1 MKIQRKWRRAWRRGE
16 PLYLARFRKHTSV
29 RKQRP
34 KLRLLR
40 SEKAYKTVAAGLSA
54 FAILDPLGLN
64 IAAAAANNIVTDGQ
78 TKTTVAANGNIT
90 NITTNTVAGAN
101 GFNSFQYF
109 NVNTGNTVNLQLP
122 KNTANLLNF
131 VTGGQQS
138 NIYGILNSIKDGKIG
153 GNVYFLNPQ
162 GMMVGAG
169 GSVNVGSL
177 TVFTPT
183 KAFMNSV
190 YNSALQQYD
199 PAAVQEILAH
209 SLQNAYVPIDSN
221 GSIVV
226 KGKINAMND
235 IKMYAGNVTVDKDTD
250 TAGNV
255 VSRGEIKNGAVF
267 TATAPGFSDMVN
279 TNGASRGTTLQNVNG
294 NIEIVADGQI
304 INNGTIANLTGTPGK
319 TGVKTHD
326 VTIKGKD
333 IQLNEGSVVSARGYG
348 SDSSGGAV
356 TVKGT
361 QSAVFNKGAVI
372 DARGG
377 EKSGDGGAI
386 DFSANDSVKLAG
398 GSFQAGAVKGEAG
411 SVLVDPYGLEIS
423 ESFNSDA
430 DFTAQAKAIT
440 VDSGV
445 TIDAYG
451 HDINL
456 IASIHDFNDNGGAAF
471 ITMNNATLQGKNITL
486 SATSAIS
493 SNSSGINTLGASAK
507 IDVLDSTIQAAGS
520 LKMTAA
526 SNLTMTNQPTAQIP
540 ANSCGDAAAAIS
552 NGNSTASV
560 HVGSSKTGSTTV
572 SAGGGMT
579 LSAVNSV
586 NVTTTAD
593 ASGKT
598 AGASTALS
606 KISST
611 TQAYVDGNVTIA
623 NTPAA
628 SITATSGNTVTTVA
642 KATTQ
647 GAAQDASGT
656 SQSAQELKDY
666 ESDASTTDGKVTAA
680 AALAINDITNTT
692 QAYLASTSTAT
703 TPVFANGVQISS
715 NAVNKSHVTAD
726 GSSVKSGATGVGVAV
741 GINKVTSDNEAYVN
755 QKIKA
760 NGLKVTAQVDDANTP
775 TAKNQLTT
783 TVTSGAGDAGKVG
796 VAGALGVNLANLSS
810 AAQIKKNV
818 DGDGGN
824 ITLQAVNDSDSTVTV
839 SGGSSGGSVGIGASA
854 AMNIVKQNSAQA
866 QIINDA
872 DITNANNI
880 SVQASGVH
888 TLDTEATAGAAGG
901 IAVSPV
907 VALTAGDNSAEASIG
922 TGSILTAGSL
932 NVDATNSDTITTA
945 ATGSTDS
952 SKAAVGA
959 ALAINVVND
968 TATATTDRDITTS
981 GAVTLNAQNVDNI
994 TANATASASGGKA
1007 AKDDGTAE
1015 SGQQN
1020 VDEMVS
1026 SQTSFGQTK
1035 QGKKQ
1040 SEQKSATSASTSE
1053 GKLSAAAAVG
1063 VNVTDSET
1071 TAKTKAGHTIT
1082 TGGKLTVKSAQNA
1095 SDTVK
1100 ADGSAVES
1108 ADLGIGAAA
1117 AINTATINNLATLEK
1132 GTYNVTGLDVEAA
1145 AYNNG
1150 TSNRS
1155 LFDADATSGA
1165 GGSKISVAG
1174 SLALN
1179 VVNDISKATISSGA
1193 NVPANGGDVTI
1204 TAENISGT
1212 NAKATHANEGA
1223 SDSKLGVGASVAITI
1238 ETNDT
1243 EAWVGDNAT
1252 VTGTGNSKVAATA
1265 DEKLSNSAA
1274 GGAGG
1279 GAVGVAGS
1287 VTEETLSLTTK
1298 AYIGQA
1304 ATIAAG
1310 QNVAVEATDTTT
1322 AKDYAGALADGTKVG
1337 ISAGVDVGTIQKD
1350 TEAYIGSSAKVNSG
1364 NNVDIKAVSGENIT
1378 SDAAG
1383 LAGGGSAGI
1392 AGAGAGYSL
1401 TDITKAYIANGTP
1414 TETTLLTAGGSLWLD
1429 ADSNTTLNMVQNMAG
1444 IADTIS
1450 FCAGAGVAV
1459 VNKTTKSFI
1468 GTETIGAGTTSLD
1481 ASNTSVT
1488 ALGSGTAGGLTVDDG
1503 SFNASYGQYA
1513 SDENPV
1519 SLQDTTTDKKGN
1531 AQKTS
1536 IGTAKDTSGDQ
1547 ALSEKRSV
1555 HKGTTFWHGLAV
1567 TATNQDDIRT
1577 FAVGGGVA
1585 ADGAVALSGG
1595 VNVISNTTNAQIGD
1609 KAKINQDNDSG
1620 ADAQQSVRVAAG
1632 NDLYYIGVAGSL
1644 AGGSVAGV
1652 GAGANVTV
1660 ITDRTDSSIGQSA
1673 QVKARNSLT
1682 VNAQDGQQL
1691 ISLAANASI
1700 AGETAVAGAASVFYL
1715 DNATQATIGD
1725 SATVYTGGNTLVNAI
1740 DTTGTDLI
1748 AGDAAVGFGTAGVGG
1763 AVGVTYIKKDTQ
1775 ATVGSNATVDVL
1787 TDPQQSAVNMQA
1799 VDKDDSTKFDNV
1811 SGLLVQAQTQEN
1823 VLTVDAAGAGG
1834 FYAGVAGA
1842 VSVESLDLTT
1852 HAGIGSSAKINT
1864 GDGKRTGGS
1873 SQSVTVAAHDNT
1885 KLTTITGALA
1895 GALGAGVA
1903 GGVDVGVIKDN
1914 TLADIGDGATVNA
1927 KQDVDV
1933 YALAEKAVNST
1944 TVSASGGLGAIAGGV
1959 SVYSIGNGLDSDAT
1973 SRLSTATTY
1982 KTKDSSKKKNDPTVS
1997 SADQYADNE
2006 ATNSSVTDLL
2016 GKYNSGS
2023 MSGISSS
2030 AATSRNSSKTSSTLS
2045 YDTKVSKGTIA
2056 HIGAGANIHAGSKVT
2071 VQASDKINKLNI
2083 TTGIASVGGVGLG
2096 AGVGVATVSDVVKA
2110 YADDNTQISANS
2122 TGSVNFAA
2130 IMDETAADKAYVG
2143 SGGIIAADAAVA
2155 VLKDQSQVE
2164 ANVGNQ
2170 TAIHDAKTISIT
2182 TSDSR
2187 HLTAETVGAGVGV
2200 DSAGAAVAK
2209 VTLAGS
2215 DKAYTGNDVQLG
2227 LPSITSGSST
2237 TDQILIEG
2245 SADLKADSTS
2255 EAANGGIGLAA
2266 SGSVADATVATT
2278 VDAYTGKTT
2287 VTTGGSQLVTTGNT
2301 LHDSAG
2307 NTIDNVIIKASATP
2321 IAKATAKGID
2331 IGALEVGVSQATA
2344 SAKPTVDAYLGQQTT
2359 VNTNNIA
2366 ITALVQTPGNDDFV
2380 YASAVASGGG
2390 LIGVNATSASASN
2403 EATVDSYIDDGS
2415 NLKISGQAVILAQ
2428 TETRQHAEASGKN
2441 GGIVAVG
2448 ANTAT
2453 AQSNSKTNAYLGL
2466 GTKVNTSDTVNG
2478 TLGTPLMGQLLKID
2492 AEGTDDNYA
2501 VSTAGAGGVVT
2512 GAAATAITTT
2522 TSVTNAYVE
2531 DDTQVGEMYDTTKY
2545 DASLNTVY
2553 VPVYSIKT
2561 VEIDSNHT
2569 SKFNSSV
2576 NTLSAGVVGMSGAK
2590 ATHTE
2595 TSDVTARISKQAAIN
2610 VPDEVK
2616 LAAKDT
2622 VVKDWLG
2629 DFSNFDTGKY
2639 KDKGD
2644 AADWN
2649 IAAGSGGLAGAAAVQ
2664 DNITVT
2670 SKAIAEVGDQADIH
2684 AGSDPAGTDC
2694 FTADAGSN
2702 IIVHDKSKINAGEA
2716 ISQASDQTS
2725 LTVTSTNT
2733 VNFGANAKIN
2743 SLYGKIKA
2751 GARGDADLDDRV
2763 AVDVFGGVSVA
2774 PSGQA
2779 NVSYTGKNQLEVKQN
2794 ASLTTDMDDIFLAAG
2809 QDSSGNSGT
2818 INDYADIHIW
2828 DNTIVP
2834 IDVTPNPRADITN
2847 DASIAIDDAADVA
2860 SAQDLYLIATKGQL
2874 NANYSGVGKN
2884 TYSDLASLI
2893 GVSLELDGGSAS
2905 AAGTGSVVVNGTAE
2919 TGRNRNLSLDIGQGS
2934 YTPPPSEIAY
2944 DSDGNVIDPQIQ
2956 WTNKYT
2962 RDSSNK
2968 TDKIIY
2974 HETQTTVLTSMTE
2987 RLNNLQKLRA
2997 EYATDP
3003 VATGAYD
3010 AEIKFLETKMVAM
3023 GLGYWMTNPDTTQ
3036 SFVACVPA
3044 SSSQS
3049 PREIAQAYKNTMQT
3063 AQVKL
3068 QPVQNTVSA
3077 IKTRDIDQ
3085 GVLDTD
3091 NATLQTASRD
3101 LDTLGITDKTTA
3113 HLNSIIADGSTLQ
3126 TTKDKCTAY
3135 LTAAAAAT
3143 FAQNRVDADKRNIQ
3157 TNDTQITDTSISL
3170 SDYIKSQGFL
3180 STDAYN
3186 ALNTT
3191 ITNVVNLYTDD
3202 YINSLSTTPED
3213 SSSKINSV
3221 TIDNVMAKLGNI
3233 KVTADNLTI
3242 GGSGKLSAP
3251 GDASIKITN
3260 STPSYLTVNDLTIRD
3275 GGNILINGGAA
3286 YTLPDIDK
3294 YNKTKGLN
3302 SGDHASQVVTKKNSD
3317 APVISISNTFD
3328 PSQYTYNIR
3337 DTNGNTETCDVY
3349 AAPDITLNG
3358 TIANLDGIV
3367 SIASKAGS
3375 IYSNGSIYAG
3385 TVDITATNGDFVQS
3399 YVEGFDNI
3407 GGDPSYIY
3415 NNRNN
3420 SDLKIKGIVANGNVF
3435 ISARYLNINGLIQSG
3450 IADWTVTIPQD
3461 ATLTATAAQLGLP
3474 TPDKLV
3480 LFCNVQNEDHMRWIT
3495 IPVYYDYSSQKYLFG
3510 ASSTSGITYD
3520 ELRED
3525 YPDQIL
3531 PPPKSGPLTY
3541 KTANGNIATY
3551 NWDTNKYEFNTAFAE
3566 DISKTLSPGSSRF
3579 ALSSTTD
3586 NIPVDYDGTSHEY
3599 VVEETAVH
3607 GGTVQLYG
3615 QIINTAQDGAST
3627 GKIKALDG
3635 YGSIAITNN
3644 SDKAVVVNNLSTGD
3658 GTAGVID
3665 ITDIQSVSPDGK
3677 TVTAKHTVYTS
3688 KDGVLT
3694 EKVDGQT
3701 VPVSSPT
3708 TITNQDGS
3716 TRQGTTYQPQES
3728 LYYTWT
3734 TGTDTSITTTYYYK
3748 TKKLLGWKFS
3758 DHLEGDVTGI
3768 SMGVE
3773 TPLDGGI
3780 YLSNSRPY
3788 DGSTTGTVID
3798 NYSSDGYHSGITI
3811 QESNGTPQ
3819 YQKLQEWTT
3828 SSWLGLV
3835 KTYHQIYEITKP
3847 MKNITI
3853 NTVSASN
3860 PIGIEFIGSNSGT
3873 VKITSNTNIGLTGSI
3888 SNSAGATTIH
3898 AGSGDISQNA
3908 GALITTKTLD
3918 MSGATI
3924 GTSDQA
3930 IRTENVDTLTAV
3942 ANATNTQT
3950 AVADTGNIYVNQ
3962 IIGGIGLKQVTA
3974 DKGIVNIVADGSITG
3989 VNAATNDSGGNKSV
4003 VRAKRIE
4010 LTSNN
4015 GSIGTSDSNGALQI
4029 AAGDTSSILA
4039 ADKKQYGLK
4048 ASAMDGIYIKNNQD
4062 TSNNQY
4068 DGNLLVDTV
4077 VSAIG
4082 DVTLSTAGQMI
4093 DNNLEEQIDSHT
4105 YNQLLNYWNSLQLT
4119 GSAAED
4125 KLTDAVTAYEHRKT
4139 ADYQTYWQLKT
4150 HIDGNGKY
4158 QLTDAET
4165 AWLNAQ
4171 NQDITAYVQSQADKY
4186 DALKTEGVDKWNH
4199 ASGTFDSTWTYT
4211 VKKGS
4216 DEYNQL
4222 AKGHSWTDTQ
4232 LAVSVS
4238 SGTLKQLTDTNPVI
4252 KAPNVKGKHVQLNA
4266 DKGIGSEVT
4275 LNISADAIK
4284 NPLNNTTSSI
4294 VLTDDQRVA
4303 LAAAERDD
4311 IKINADG
4318 SIQVLQRKPVNVAVG
4333 SDGYLLATAK
4343 ADYAYLASEGSVPLE
4358 TINAQGPVRLKV
4370 SGGIE
4375 NAWTD
4380 STANIISNGH
4390 NVVLEAADGSIG
4402 TMTNPVRLDLSGQG
4416 ILTARADGSIYITDK
4431 YTGSGANENL
4441 KIDNIYSKHDVN
4453 LDAAGSILAAY
4464 TDTVNIEGENLT
4476 LTAGNGNIG
4485 VASDAKNDTAS
4496 KYLQVT
4502 LEKAD
4507 SDQPPYELTATAEN
4521 GDIYLASPGTN
4532 DFTIAKVKAHNA
4544 YLMSDAG
4551 DIQIDAAKGG
4561 VTATTVADLYA
4572 YKSVFQAAAGT
4583 AIAADDIQLEAH
4595 TGSIGASNTGG
4606 GALQVAATGAVTT
4619 AKGAQGVYL
4628 TQEGSFIANDV
4639 ESTAGNI
4646 SLTATTGN
4654 LETGTVTATSG
4665 SVTMHA
4671 HNNIT
4676 AGTTTGAAGVS
4687 LTADTGDI
4695 KATQT
4700 RVTGSDAAEGITM
4713 TATAGNIETGTVTAA
4728 GGSVAMHAHTGITA
4742 GMTVGGAGVSLTAD
4756 TGDIKAT
4763 ETRVTGSDAAEGITM
4778 TATAGNIQADTVTA
4792 QGGTIILNAGGSIT
4806 SVGTSGL
4813 PDGISGKA
4821 GVKMTADNITADDV
4835 ESTAGDISL
4844 TAANVNTKTVKA
4856 DSGNINLTTTGNLET
4871 GTVAAGGSVTMHAH
4885 NNITAGTT
4893 TGGDG
4898 VSLTA
4903 DSITADD
4910 VESTVG
4916 DIGLTAANVNTK
4928 TVKADSGNINLT
4940 TTGNLETGTVTAGG
4954 SVTMHAHN
4962 NITAGTTT
4970 GAAGVSLTADTGDI
4984 DTTDVE
4990 SSAGDITIDSKQ
5002 GAVGFTHVIAK
5013 KGSVVL
5019 TAQQGDLKAKTADSA
5034 GNIQAD
5040 VITLTANSGSIG
5052 ASASPLLIDSS
5063 TTTDGVVTAMAAGSV
5078 YLQEVNGNF
5087 NINQI
5092 QSANGG
5098 NIDLTAAN
5106 GSLLNRAQQNGA
5118 VNLIGQ
5124 NITLAA
5130 APGSIGEMG
5139 KRFVVEAG
5147 GILNASADSDVDL
5160 EQHTGNLQSDYIR
5173 STHGSMD
5180 LNIPDGKALVTDLSA
5195 PNGILQIAAAGGMKI
5210 GNLDGSQITLGSP
5223 LPDSVIEISRVRVS
5237 NGMTINA
5244 DIINL
5249 SSVTGSGSG
5258 PLEFSFG
5265 GGSQGLAKDI
5275 TVEVTSPTR
5284 IDFTHLA
5291 ADTATIDAQ
5300 ADTLQ
5305 FDDITIGSRAD
5316 INNNLFTVVVNNHY
5330 AGTLEGD
5337 VELNP
5342 GETPFNLYM
5351 STNKYVSTSSRILN
5365 YDPSFIVNDFSTD
5378 NSYTR
5383 VAEKMLVGMTKPLAT
5398 TGNFVP
5404 VPVAAPT
5411 TIIGSGVNIGMSL
5424 ITGAVTGTTS
5434 EPSIVPGA
5442 GTAAESTPQAGVG
5455 VPSAAITAGSTP
5467 EASIGGILSGGTG
5480 LPAGGIVTSAES
5492 AAAGEPGVIG
5502 SDDKEKEKDAGSGD
5516 GE

>member
-40 SEKAYKTVAAGLSA
+40 SDKAYKTVAAGLSA

-183 KAFMNSV
+183 KAFMDSV

-304 INNGTIANLTGTPGK
+304 INNGTIANLTGTPGE
-319 TGVKTHD
+319 TGIKTHD

-540 ANSCGDAAAAIS
+540 ANSYGDAAAAIS

-560 HVGSSKTGSTTV
+560 HVGSSKTGSTV

-579 LSAVNSV
+579 LSAVNNV

-628 SITATSGNTVTTVA
+628 SITATSSNTVTTAA
-642 KATTQ
+642 KAATQ

-715 NAVNKSHVTAD
+715 DAMNTSHVTAD

-818 DGDGGN
+818 DGDGGD
-824 ITLQAVNDSDSTVTV
+824 ITLQAVNNSDSTVTV

-854 AMNIVKQNSAQA
+854 AMNIIKQNSAQA
-866 QIINDA
+866 QIVNDA
-872 DITNANNI
+872 GITNANNI
-880 SVQASGVH
+880 SIQASGVH

-901 IAVSPV
+901 TAVSPV
-907 VALTAGDNSAEASIG
+907 VALTVGDNSAEASIG
-922 TGSILTAGSL
+922 TGSILTADSL
-932 NVDATNSDTITTA
+932 TIGATNSDTITTA

-994 TANATASASGGKA
+994 TANATASAAGGKA

-1035 QGKKQ
+1035 QGKEQ

-1053 GKLSAAAAVG
+1053 GKLSVAAAVG
-1063 VNVTDSET
+1063 VNVADSEA
-1071 TAKTKAGHTIT
+1071 TAKTQAGHTIT
-1082 TGGKLTVKSAQNA
+1082 TGGKLTVTSAQNA

-1100 ADGSAVES
+1100 ADGSAVGS
-1108 ADLGIGAAA
+1108 AALGIGAAA
-1117 AINTATINNLATLEK
+1117 AINTATVNNKATLEE
-1132 GTYNVTGLDVEAA
+1132 GTYNVKGLDVEAM
-1145 AYNNG
+1145 AYNIG
-1150 TSNRS
+1150 KSNRS
-1155 LFDADATSGA
+1155 LFDAEATSGA
-1165 GGSKISVAG
+1165 GGSKIGVAG
-1174 SLALN
+1174 SLTLN
-1179 VVNDISKATISSGA
+1179 MVNNTSKATISNGA
-1193 NVPANGGDVTI
+1193 TVPANSGDVTL
-1204 TAENISGT
+1204 TAENISDT
-1212 NAKATHANEGA
+1212 NAKATPANEGV
-1223 SDSKLGVGASVAITI
+1223 SGGKLGVGASVAITK

-1252 VTGTGNSKVAATA
+1252 VTATGNSKVTAKA
-1265 DEKLSNSAA
+1265 DESLSNTAA
-1274 GGAGG
+1274 GGASG

-1287 VTEETLSLTTK
+1287 VTEETLSFTTK

-1304 ATIAAG
+1304 ATIAVG
-1310 QNVAVEATDTTT
+1310 QNVAVEATDKTT
-1322 AKDYAGALADGTKVG
+1322 AKDYAGALAGGEKVG
-1337 ISAGVDVGTIQKD
+1337 ISAGADVGIISKD
-1350 TEAYIGSSAKVNSG
+1350 TEAFIDSSAKVNSG
-1364 NNVDIKAVSGENIT
+1364 NNVDVKAVSGENIT

-1414 TETTLLTAGGSLWLD
+1414 THTTLLTAGGSLWLD
-1429 ADSNTTLNMVQNMAG
+1429 ADSNTTLNMVQDMTA
-1444 IADTIS
+1444 IS
-1450 FCAGAGVAV
+1450 SSASACAGAGVAV
-1459 VNKTTKSFI
+1459 VNKTTKSYI
-1468 GTETIGAGTTSLD
+1468 GTETTGAGTTSLD

-1488 ALGSGTAGGLTVDDG
+1488 ALGGGAAGGLTVDDG

-1519 SLQDTTTDKKGN
+1519 SLSDN
-1531 AQKTS
+1531 AQDGQGNDIKDKDDHTEKSS
-1536 IGTAKDTSGDQ
+1536 IGTAKGTSGDQ
-1547 ALSEKRSV
+1547 ALSKKRSV
-1555 HKGTTFWHGLAV
+1555 QKGTAFWRGLAV

-1577 FAVGGGVA
+1577 FAVGGA
-1585 ADGAVALSGG
+1585 AAEGAVALSGG

-1609 KAKINQDNDSG
+1609 KAKINQDNNNETDER
-1620 ADAQQSVRVAAG
+1620 QSVRVAAG
-1632 NDLYYIGVAGSL
+1632 NDLYYIGVAGAL

-1652 GAGANVTV
+1652 GAGANVAV
-1660 ITDRTDSSIGQSA
+1660 ITDRTNSSIGQSA

-1700 AGETAVAGAASVFYL
+1700 AGEAAVAGAASVFYL

-1787 TDPQQSAVNMQA
+1787 TNPPQSAVYMQA

-1834 FYAGVAGA
+1834 YYGGVAGA

-1864 GDGKRTGGS
+1864 GDGKRTGGG

-1944 TVSASGGLGAIAGGV
+1944 TVSASVGLGAIAGGV

-1982 KTKDSSKKKNDPTVS
+1982 KTKDTSKKKNDPTVS
-1997 SADQYADNE
+1997 SVDQYADNE

-2016 GKYNSGS
+2016 EKYNSGS

-2030 AATSRNSSKTSSTLS
+2030 AAISRGSSKTSSTLS
-2045 YDTKVSKGTIA
+2045 YDNTVPKGTIA

-2071 VQASDKINKLNI
+2071 VQASDIINLNI

-2110 YADDNTQISANS
+2110 YADNNTYPDPHSHPPASANNTQISANS

-2130 IMDETAADKAYVG
+2130 IMDETAEEKAYVG

-2164 ANVGNQ
+2164 ASVGNQ

-2187 HLTAETVGAGVGV
+2187 HLTAETVGAGAAV
-2200 DSAGAAVAK
+2200 DSAGAAVAQ

-2215 DKAYTGNDVQLG
+2215 DMAYTGNDVQLG

-2287 VTTGGSQLVTTGNT
+2287 VTTGGSKLVTTGNT

-2366 ITALVQTPGNDDFV
+2366 ITALVQTPGNDDSV
-2380 YASAVASGGG
+2380 YASAAASGGG

-2466 GTKVNTSDTVNG
+2466 GTKVNTPDTVNG

-2522 TSVTNAYVE
+2522 TSATNAYVK
-2531 DDTQVGEMYDTTKY
+2531 DDTQVGEMYDTTNY

-2629 DFSNFDTGKY
+2629 DFSKFDTGKY

-2649 IAAGSGGLAGAAAVQ
+2649 IAAGSGGGLAGAAAVQ

-2779 NVSYTGKNQLEVKQN
+2779 NVSYTGKNQMEVKQN

-2905 AAGTGSVVVNGTAE
+2905 AA
-2919 TGRNRNLSLDIGQGS
+2919 
-2934 YTPPPSEIAY
+2934 
-2944 DSDGNVIDPQIQ
+2944 
-2956 WTNKYT
+2956 
-2962 RDSSNK
+2962 
-2968 TDKIIY
+2968 
-2974 HETQTTVLTSMTE
+2974 
-2987 RLNNLQKLRA
+2987 
-2997 EYATDP
+2997 
-3003 VATGAYD
+3003 
-3010 AEIKFLETKMVAM
+3010 
-3023 GLGYWMTNPDTTQ
+3023 
-3036 SFVACVPA
+3036 
-3044 SSSQS
+3044 
-3049 PREIAQAYKNTMQT
+3049 
-3063 AQVKL
+3063 
-3068 QPVQNTVSA
+3068 
-3077 IKTRDIDQ
+3077 
-3085 GVLDTD
+3085 
-3091 NATLQTASRD
+3091 
-3101 LDTLGITDKTTA
+3101 
-3113 HLNSIIADGSTLQ
+3113 
-3126 TTKDKCTAY
+3126 
-3135 LTAAAAAT
+3135 
-3143 FAQNRVDADKRNIQ
+3143 
-3157 TNDTQITDTSISL
+3157 
-3170 SDYIKSQGFL
+3170 
-3180 STDAYN
+3180 
-3186 ALNTT
+3186 
-3191 ITNVVNLYTDD
+3191 
-3202 YINSLSTTPED
+3202 
-3213 SSSKINSV
+3213 
-3221 TIDNVMAKLGNI
+3221 
-3233 KVTADNLTI
+3233 
-3242 GGSGKLSAP
+3242 
-3251 GDASIKITN
+3251 
-3260 STPSYLTVNDLTIRD
+3260 
-3275 GGNILINGGAA
+3275 
-3286 YTLPDIDK
+3286 
-3294 YNKTKGLN
+3294 
-3302 SGDHASQVVTKKNSD
+3302 
-3317 APVISISNTFD
+3317 
-3328 PSQYTYNIR
+3328 
-3337 DTNGNTETCDVY
+3337 
-3349 AAPDITLNG
+3349 
-3358 TIANLDGIV
+3358 
-3367 SIASKAGS
+3367 
-3375 IYSNGSIYAG
+3375 
-3385 TVDITATNGDFVQS
+3385 
-3399 YVEGFDNI
+3399 
-3407 GGDPSYIY
+3407 
-3415 NNRNN
+3415 
-3420 SDLKIKGIVANGNVF
+3420 
-3435 ISARYLNINGLIQSG
+3435 
-3450 IADWTVTIPQD
+3450 
-3461 ATLTATAAQLGLP
+3461 
-3474 TPDKLV
+3474 
-3480 LFCNVQNEDHMRWIT
+3480 
-3495 IPVYYDYSSQKYLFG
+3495 
-3510 ASSTSGITYD
+3510 
-3520 ELRED
+3520 
-3525 YPDQIL
+3525 
-3531 PPPKSGPLTY
+3531 
-3541 KTANGNIATY
+3541 
-3551 NWDTNKYEFNTAFAE
+3551 
-3566 DISKTLSPGSSRF
+3566 
-3579 ALSSTTD
+3579 
-3586 NIPVDYDGTSHEY
+3586 
-3599 VVEETAVH
+3599 
-3607 GGTVQLYG
+3607 
-3615 QIINTAQDGAST
+3615 
-3627 GKIKALDG
+3627 
-3635 YGSIAITNN
+3635 
-3644 SDKAVVVNNLSTGD
+3644 
-3658 GTAGVID
+3658 
-3665 ITDIQSVSPDGK
+3665 
-3677 TVTAKHTVYTS
+3677 
-3688 KDGVLT
+3688 
-3694 EKVDGQT
+3694 
-3701 VPVSSPT
+3701 
-3708 TITNQDGS
+3708 
-3716 TRQGTTYQPQES
+3716 
-3728 LYYTWT
+3728 
-3734 TGTDTSITTTYYYK
+3734 
-3748 TKKLLGWKFS
+3748 
-3758 DHLEGDVTGI
+3758 
-3768 SMGVE
+3768 
-3773 TPLDGGI
+3773 
-3780 YLSNSRPY
+3780 
-3788 DGSTTGTVID
+3788 
-3798 NYSSDGYHSGITI
+3798 
-3811 QESNGTPQ
+3811 
-3819 YQKLQEWTT
+3819 
-3828 SSWLGLV
+3828 
-3835 KTYHQIYEITKP
+3835 
-3847 MKNITI
+3847 
-3853 NTVSASN
+3853 
-3860 PIGIEFIGSNSGT
+3860 
-3873 VKITSNTNIGLTGSI
+3873 
-3888 SNSAGATTIH
+3888 
-3898 AGSGDISQNA
+3898 
-3908 GALITTKTLD
+3908 
-3918 MSGATI
+3918 
-3924 GTSDQA
+3924 
-3930 IRTENVDTLTAV
+3930 
-3942 ANATNTQT
+3942 
-3950 AVADTGNIYVNQ
+3950 
-3962 IIGGIGLKQVTA
+3962 
-3974 DKGIVNIVADGSITG
+3974 
-3989 VNAATNDSGGNKSV
+3989 
-4003 VRAKRIE
+4003 
-4010 LTSNN
+4010 
-4015 GSIGTSDSNGALQI
+4015 
-4029 AAGDTSSILA
+4029 
-4039 ADKKQYGLK
+4039 
-4048 ASAMDGIYIKNNQD
+4048 
-4062 TSNNQY
+4062 
-4068 DGNLLVDTV
+4068 
-4077 VSAIG
+4077 
-4082 DVTLSTAGQMI
+4082 
-4093 DNNLEEQIDSHT
+4093 
-4105 YNQLLNYWNSLQLT
+4105 
-4119 GSAAED
+4119 
-4125 KLTDAVTAYEHRKT
+4125 
-4139 ADYQTYWQLKT
+4139 
-4150 HIDGNGKY
+4150 
-4158 QLTDAET
+4158 
-4165 AWLNAQ
+4165 
-4171 NQDITAYVQSQADKY
+4171 
-4186 DALKTEGVDKWNH
+4186 
-4199 ASGTFDSTWTYT
+4199 
-4211 VKKGS
+4211 
-4216 DEYNQL
+4216 
-4222 AKGHSWTDTQ
+4222 
-4232 LAVSVS
+4232 
-4238 SGTLKQLTDTNPVI
+4238 
-4252 KAPNVKGKHVQLNA
+4252 
-4266 DKGIGSEVT
+4266 
-4275 LNISADAIK
+4275 
-4284 NPLNNTTSSI
+4284 
-4294 VLTDDQRVA
+4294 
-4303 LAAAERDD
+4303 
-4311 IKINADG
+4311 
-4318 SIQVLQRKPVNVAVG
+4318 
-4333 SDGYLLATAK
+4333 
-4343 ADYAYLASEGSVPLE
+4343 
-4358 TINAQGPVRLKV
+4358 
-4370 SGGIE
+4370 
-4375 NAWTD
+4375 
-4380 STANIISNGH
+4380 
-4390 NVVLEAADGSIG
+4390 
-4402 TMTNPVRLDLSGQG
+4402 
-4416 ILTARADGSIYITDK
+4416 
-4431 YTGSGANENL
+4431 
-4441 KIDNIYSKHDVN
+4441 
-4453 LDAAGSILAAY
+4453 
-4464 TDTVNIEGENLT
+4464 
-4476 LTAGNGNIG
+4476 
-4485 VASDAKNDTAS
+4485 
-4496 KYLQVT
+4496 
-4502 LEKAD
+4502 
-4507 SDQPPYELTATAEN
+4507 
-4521 GDIYLASPGTN
+4521 
-4532 DFTIAKVKAHNA
+4532 
-4544 YLMSDAG
+4544 
-4551 DIQIDAAKGG
+4551 
-4561 VTATTVADLYA
+4561 
-4572 YKSVFQAAAGT
+4572 
-4583 AIAADDIQLEAH
+4583 
-4595 TGSIGASNTGG
+4595 
-4606 GALQVAATGAVTT
+4606 
-4619 AKGAQGVYL
+4619 
-4628 TQEGSFIANDV
+4628 
-4639 ESTAGNI
+4639 
-4646 SLTATTGN
+4646 
-4654 LETGTVTATSG
+4654 
-4665 SVTMHA
+4665 
-4671 HNNIT
+4671 
-4676 AGTTTGAAGVS
+4676 
-4687 LTADTGDI
+4687 
-4695 KATQT
+4695 
-4700 RVTGSDAAEGITM
+4700 
-4713 TATAGNIETGTVTAA
+4713 
-4728 GGSVAMHAHTGITA
+4728 
-4742 GMTVGGAGVSLTAD
+4742 
-4756 TGDIKAT
+4756 
-4763 ETRVTGSDAAEGITM
+4763 
-4778 TATAGNIQADTVTA
+4778 
-4792 QGGTIILNAGGSIT
+4792 
-4806 SVGTSGL
+4806 
-4813 PDGISGKA
+4813 
-4821 GVKMTADNITADDV
+4821 
-4835 ESTAGDISL
+4835 
-4844 TAANVNTKTVKA
+4844 
-4856 DSGNINLTTTGNLET
+4856 
-4871 GTVAAGGSVTMHAH
+4871 
-4885 NNITAGTT
+4885 
-4893 TGGDG
+4893 
-4898 VSLTA
+4898 
-4903 DSITADD
+4903 
-4910 VESTVG
+4910 
-4916 DIGLTAANVNTK
+4916 
-4928 TVKADSGNINLT
+4928 
-4940 TTGNLETGTVTAGG
+4940 
-4954 SVTMHAHN
+4954 
-4962 NITAGTTT
+4962 
-4970 GAAGVSLTADTGDI
+4970 
-4984 DTTDVE
+4984 
-4990 SSAGDITIDSKQ
+4990 
-5002 GAVGFTHVIAK
+5002 
-5013 KGSVVL
+5013 
-5019 TAQQGDLKAKTADSA
+5019 
-5034 GNIQAD
+5034 
-5040 VITLTANSGSIG
+5040 
-5052 ASASPLLIDSS
+5052 
-5063 TTTDGVVTAMAAGSV
+5063 
-5078 YLQEVNGNF
+5078 
-5087 NINQI
+5087 
-5092 QSANGG
+5092 
-5098 NIDLTAAN
+5098 
-5106 GSLLNRAQQNGA
+5106 
-5118 VNLIGQ
+5118 
-5124 NITLAA
+5124 
-5130 APGSIGEMG
+5130 
-5139 KRFVVEAG
+5139 
-5147 GILNASADSDVDL
+5147 
-5160 EQHTGNLQSDYIR
+5160 
-5173 STHGSMD
+5173 
-5180 LNIPDGKALVTDLSA
+5180 
-5195 PNGILQIAAAGGMKI
+5195 
-5210 GNLDGSQITLGSP
+5210 
-5223 LPDSVIEISRVRVS
+5223 
-5237 NGMTINA
+5237 
-5244 DIINL
+5244 
-5249 SSVTGSGSG
+5249 
-5258 PLEFSFG
+5258 
-5265 GGSQGLAKDI
+5265 
-5275 TVEVTSPTR
+5275 
-5284 IDFTHLA
+5284 
-5291 ADTATIDAQ
+5291 
-5300 ADTLQ
+5300 
-5305 FDDITIGSRAD
+5305 
-5316 INNNLFTVVVNNHY
+5316 
-5330 AGTLEGD
+5330 
-5337 VELNP
+5337 
-5342 GETPFNLYM
+5342 
-5351 STNKYVSTSSRILN
+5351 
-5365 YDPSFIVNDFSTD
+5365 
-5378 NSYTR
+5378 
-5383 VAEKMLVGMTKPLAT
+5383 
-5398 TGNFVP
+5398 
-5404 VPVAAPT
+5404 
-5411 TIIGSGVNIGMSL
+5411 
-5424 ITGAVTGTTS
+5424 
-5434 EPSIVPGA
+5434 
-5442 GTAAESTPQAGVG
+5442 
-5455 VPSAAITAGSTP
+5455 
-5467 EASIGGILSGGTG
+5467 
-5480 LPAGGIVTSAES
+5480 
-5492 AAAGEPGVIG
+5492 
-5502 SDDKEKEKDAGSGD
+5502 
-5516 GE
+5516 